1 MNCTS
6 HEYISRAK
14 LYKIQ
19 IKILVYSWANYRNR
33 WVEGINLEKS
43 LFFQRW
49 TMYNAAKAQ
58 GCAESSREGAEHLV
72 HFSET
77 VALIY

>member
-1 MNCTS
+1 MS
-6 HEYISRAK
+6 LDFRLLAF

-33 WVEGINLEKS
+33 WVEGINLAKS
-43 LFFQRW
+43 LFFRRW

-58 GCAESSREGAEHLV
+58 GCAESSRGGAEHLV